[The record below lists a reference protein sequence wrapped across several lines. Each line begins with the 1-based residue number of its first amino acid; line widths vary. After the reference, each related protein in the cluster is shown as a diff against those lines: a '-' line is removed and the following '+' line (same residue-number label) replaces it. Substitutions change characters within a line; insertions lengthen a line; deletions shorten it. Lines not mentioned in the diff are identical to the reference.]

1 MQNAPQFTALRRRWR
16 WLLSELYKVQEQIE
30 VDRSHEQGA
39 GYTLDYKE
47 QLEAE
52 LNELDWVFQF
62 FNRTRNGYHLSQ
74 AQLLLLLASIVLSL
88 AATFLLL
95 RAAA

>member
-1 MQNAPQFTALRRRWR
+1 M
-16 WLLSELYKVQEQIE
+16 SELYKVQEQIN
-30 VDRSHEQGA
+30 VDRTHVQGA

-47 QLEAE
+47 QIEAE
-52 LNELDWVFQF
+52 LNELDWVFRYF
-62 FNRTRNGYHLSQ
+62 DKARNGYHLSQ
-74 AQLLLLLASIVLSL
+74 AQTILLLVSVVLSL